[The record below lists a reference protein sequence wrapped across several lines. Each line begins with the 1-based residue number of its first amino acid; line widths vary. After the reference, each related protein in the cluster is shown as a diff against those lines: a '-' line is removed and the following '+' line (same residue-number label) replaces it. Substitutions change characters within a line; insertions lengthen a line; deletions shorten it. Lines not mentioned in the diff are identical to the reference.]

1 MHNNRLIIFFLHAES
16 ARGEEEL
23 PEPVISGGWAGDDSG
38 CSRWR
43 CGGDDGETQ
52 WQKRCFFSTVQRHQS
67 AFSSPPVYPFCSFSP
82 FSPSASLSFPVDIP
96 LFFCVSQFRSFLS
109 LPSRFL
115 SHGPPLFR
123 RLLSFLYFFF
133 LSFPPLGLLHLDG
146 IYRGRG
152 SGNDP
157 APSHRCAWGA
167 KPPFHLVTAPAET
180 SNGDVACRTRPLC
193 LLIMRSCRWR
203 PVLALKH
210 VGGRDKGKKT
220 KLFFL
225 CCTPRGRRRRNS
237 AASKRHRFIFFFFF
251 NAWNDVVFPKTRRF
265 I

>member
-1 MHNNRLIIFFLHAES
+1 MF
-16 ARGEEEL
+16 
-23 PEPVISGGWAGDDSG
+23 
-38 CSRWR
+38 
-43 CGGDDGETQ
+43 
-52 WQKRCFFSTVQRHQS
+52 FFSLLPICLSQFPSRYSPVFLCFSVSVVSLSTQS
-67 AFSSPPVYPFCSFSP
+67 VSLSRSPPF
-82 FSPSASLSFPVDIP
+82 
-96 LFFCVSQFRSFLS
+96 
-109 LPSRFL
+109 LPS
-115 SHGPPLFR
+115 SLFS
-123 RLLSFLYFFF
+123 LLFFFF
-133 LSFPPLGLLHLDG
+133 LFPPLGLLHSDG

-167 KPPFHLVTAPAET
+167 KPPFHLVTTPAET

-225 CCTPRGRRRRNS
+225 CCTPKGRRRRNS
-237 AASKRHRFIFFFFF
+237 AASKRHRFIFFFFQRM
-251 NAWNDVVFPKTRRF
+251 KRRRF
-265 I
+265 SQNAPFHLNENWRQSARFHVSPSFCARFAF